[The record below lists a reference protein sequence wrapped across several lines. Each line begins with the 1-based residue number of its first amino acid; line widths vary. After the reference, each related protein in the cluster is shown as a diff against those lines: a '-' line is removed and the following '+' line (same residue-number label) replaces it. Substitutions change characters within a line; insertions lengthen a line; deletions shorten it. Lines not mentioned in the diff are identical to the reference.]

1 MGYHLQIGSLI
12 KGGFY
17 ANIES
22 ALRDD
27 FLNFAYKASMNIA
40 NNALNM

>member
-17 ANIES
+17 SSIEE
-22 ALRDD
+22 ALKDD
-27 FLNFAYKASMNIA
+27 FKNFAYKASMNIA